1 MGTSVGAAAPADRS
15 PPGVASWLR
24 NPDRGV
30 DLDPFAAAQFKHTP
44 TYMHINRKTDGTTT
58 YDR

>member
-1 MGTSVGAAAPADRS
+1 MVTSVGAVPPADRL

-24 NPDRGV
+24 KPDRRV
-30 DLDPFAAAQFKHTP
+30 DLNLFAAAQFKHTP
-44 TYMHINRKTDGTTT
+44 TYPYINRKTDGTTT